1 MALTKIRENKSFEK
15 RRVRLKVQK
24 RRVHPFASNKNVQR
38 RARRSIFKIW
48 KTRNGAIFLKTV
60 NDEEEKLN
68 FQLEEIRRLY
78 NKRYF

>member
-1 MALTKIRENKSFEK
+1 
-15 RRVRLKVQK
+15 
-24 RRVHPFASNKNVQR
+24 VHPFASNKNVQR